1 MLFGAQFRFMHG
13 FTFLQRW
20 RHFIVF
26 LTLQKSFPGVILES
40 FRIADID
47 LDRFN
52 AEGCQASKIMPK

>member
-26 LTLQKSFPGVILES
+26 LTLQKSFTGVILES
-40 FRIADID
+40 FRIADIGLD
-47 LDRFN
+47 LFNGDRVSGF
-52 AEGCQASKIMPK
+52 EIMPK